1 MHPSSEPPERPFGA
15 QYLAALQVLVEYQEW
30 GDLVDLGLR
39 HPGERG
45 KNLEDVLRAL
55 VKEADKNPSGNSPQY
70 IRRVLDDIAQENSL
84 SEVCCWFCVYTRP

>member
-1 MHPSSEPPERPFGA
+1 
-15 QYLAALQVLVEYQEW
+15 VEYKEW

-55 VKEADKNPSGNSPQY
+55 VAEADRNPSGNAPQY

-84 SEVCCWFCVYTRP
+84 SEVCSGFLCNWPVTLEDTSILLAFSTFMPYG